1 MHQSNYQSIKHM
13 PTEIL
18 NTDTSPNESSSSSS
32 SSSSNIPEK
41 YRNRTVINSKYIF
54 EKKIGSGSFG
64 TVYRGMN
71 IISRDGVAIKFEATT
86 ANIPTLL
93 WESKIMNHLAGT
105 PGVVKLRYFG
115 TESNKNI
122 IVMDLFSHTL
132 YEEIT
137 KIKTNTAT
145 TITTTS
151 TSTSTSTSTP
161 MKQQRASHDSS
172 KESASSPTESD
183 FVAEIKQNEQNEQRV
198 KYSSSNNSNDEANT
212 DIGEGTISTQ
222 LIHPKNTST
231 SWSKKSLQ
239 LPSVPLHIIA
249 VTKYLISMIEIIARV
264 HEAGI
269 VHRDIKPDNFMLSA
283 VEVVSTIDPANT
295 ANSIEKKLNIIDFG
309 LSRFYMKGDKHV
321 DNTHDRSIVGTI
333 RYISKHIHEGN
344 VYSRRDD
351 IISIMY
357 VAIYL
362 AKGSLPW
369 MGITMKKGD
378 MKTKEDVVYDI
389 KTKTSSTDL
398 CEGIPYLFKKLLDY
412 SYSLDFED
420 KPDYSY
426 MTRQCKNYL
435 KIYV

>member
-1 MHQSNYQSIKHM
+1 MS
-13 PTEIL
+13 TEIL
-18 NTDTSPNESSSSSS
+18 NANASTNEVL
-32 SSSSNIPEK
+32 NVPEK
-41 YRNRTVINSKYIF
+41 YRNRTLINSKYVF

-64 TVYRGMN
+64 TVYRGRN
-71 IISRDGVAIKFEATT
+71 IISGDGVAIKFEATT

-132 YEEIT
+132 FEEIT
-137 KIKTNTAT
+137 KIKMNSSVMTQKSGA
-145 TITTTS
+145 
-151 TSTSTSTSTP
+151 
-161 MKQQRASHDSS
+161 HESS
-172 KESASSPTESD
+172 KESASSPTDADIGEGLD
-183 FVAEIKQNEQNEQRV
+183 KKEQTI
-198 KYSSSNNSNDEANT
+198 KYSSSSDSECETNT
-212 DIGEGTISTQ
+212 VMNTISESLC
-222 LIHPKNTST
+222 LIQPKNTPT
-231 SWSKKSLQ
+231 SSSDLPVQ
-239 LPSVPLHIIA
+239 LPSIPVHIIA
-249 VTKYLISMIEIIARV
+249 VTKYLISMIEVIARV
-264 HEAGI
+264 HDAGI
-269 VHRDIKPDNFMLSA
+269 VHRDIKPDNFMLS
-283 VEVVSTIDPANT
+283 VVGNT
-295 ANSIEKKLNIIDFG
+295 GESSNSNSNSNSNSIEKKLNIIDFG

-321 DNTHDRSIVGTI
+321 DNTSDRSIVGTV
-333 RYISKHIHEGN
+333 RYISTHIHEGN

-362 AKGSLPW
+362 AKGNLPW
-369 MGITMKKGD
+369 MGVTVKKGD
-378 MKTKEDVVYDI
+378 TITKEDMIYDI
-389 KTKTSSTDL
+389 KVKTTSTEL

-412 SYSLDFED
+412 SYSLDFEY

>member
-1 MHQSNYQSIKHM
+1 MS
-13 PTEIL
+13 TEIL
-18 NTDTSPNESSSSSS
+18 DANASTNEVL
-32 SSSSNIPEK
+32 NVPEK
-41 YRNRTVINSKYIF
+41 YRNRTLINSKYVF

-64 TVYRGMN
+64 TVYRGRN
-71 IISRDGVAIKFEATT
+71 IISGDGVAIKFEATT

-132 YEEIT
+132 FEEIT
-137 KIKTNTAT
+137 KIKMNSSVMTQKSGA
-145 TITTTS
+145 
-151 TSTSTSTSTP
+151 
-161 MKQQRASHDSS
+161 HESS
-172 KESASSPTESD
+172 KESASSPTDADIGEGLD
-183 FVAEIKQNEQNEQRV
+183 KKEQTI
-198 KYSSSNNSNDEANT
+198 KYSSSSDSEGETNT
-212 DIGEGTISTQ
+212 VMNTSAESQ
-222 LIHPKNTST
+222 CLIQPKNTST
-231 SWSKKSLQ
+231 SSSDIPVQ
-239 LPSVPLHIIA
+239 LPSIPLHIIM
-249 VTKYLISMIEIIARV
+249 VTKYLISMIDIIARV
-264 HEAGI
+264 HDAGI
-269 VHRDIKPDNFMLSA
+269 VHRDIKPDNFMLSVA
-283 VEVVSTIDPANT
+283 GNT
-295 ANSIEKKLNIIDFG
+295 GESSNSNSIEKKLNIIDFG

-321 DNTHDRSIVGTI
+321 DNTSDRSIVGTV
-333 RYISKHIHEGN
+333 RYISTHIHEGN

-362 AKGSLPW
+362 AKGNLPW
-369 MGITMKKGD
+369 MGVTVKKGD
-378 MKTKEDVVYDI
+378 TITKEDMIYDI
-389 KTKTSSTDL
+389 KVKTTSTEL

-412 SYSLDFED
+412 SYSLDFEY

>member
-18 NTDTSPNESSSSSS
+18 NTDASTNE

-64 TVYRGMN
+64 TVYRGKN
-71 IISRDGVAIKFEATT
+71 IISGDGVAIKFEATT

-93 WESKIMNHLAGT
+93 WESKIMNHLSGT

-137 KIKTNTAT
+137 KIKTYTAT
-145 TITTTS
+145 MITS
-151 TSTSTSTSTP
+151 TSTS
-161 MKQQRASHDSS
+161 MKQKTAEHESS
-172 KESASSPTESD
+172 KESASSPTEAD
-183 FVAEIKQNEQNEQRV
+183 FEVEIKQNEHKEQTV
-198 KYSSSNNSNDEANT
+198 KYSSSNNSNDEVNK
-212 DIGEGTISTQ
+212 DMGECTVSTN
-222 LIHPKNTST
+222 LIQPKNTCTPS
-231 SWSKKSLQ
+231 SKKSLE
-239 LPSVPLHIIA
+239 LPSVPVHIIA
-249 VTKYLISMIEIIARV
+249 VTKYIISMIEIIARV

-269 VHRDIKPDNFMLSA
+269 VHRDIKPDNFMLSM
-283 VEVVSTIDPANT
+283 VGNTGDNANT

-321 DNTHDRSIVGTI
+321 DNAEDRSIVGTI

-369 MGITMKKGD
+369 MGVTAKKGD
-378 MKTKEDVVYDI
+378 TKTKEDVVYDI
-389 KTKTSSTDL
+389 KTKTSSTAL
-398 CEGIPYLFKKLLDY
+398 CEGVPYLFKKLLDY
-412 SYSLDFED
+412 SYSLAFED

-435 KIYV
+435 KTYV

>member
-1 MHQSNYQSIKHM
+1 MS
-13 PTEIL
+13 TEIL
-18 NTDTSPNESSSSSS
+18 NANASTNEV
-32 SSSSNIPEK
+32 SNVPEK
-41 YRNRTVINSKYIF
+41 YRNRTLINSKYIF

-64 TVYRGMN
+64 TVYRGRN
-71 IISRDGVAIKFEATT
+71 IISGDGVAIKFEATT

-105 PGVVKLRYFG
+105 LGVVKLRYFG

-132 YEEIT
+132 FEEIT
-137 KIKTNTAT
+137 KIKMNSSVMTQKSEA
-145 TITTTS
+145 
-151 TSTSTSTSTP
+151 
-161 MKQQRASHDSS
+161 HESS
-172 KESASSPTESD
+172 KESASSPTDADIGEG
-183 FVAEIKQNEQNEQRV
+183 VNKKEQTI
-198 KYSSSNNSNDEANT
+198 KYSSSSDSEGETNT
-212 DIGEGTISTQ
+212 VMNTSAESQ
-222 LIHPKNTST
+222 RLVQPKNTST
-231 SWSKKSLQ
+231 SSSDLPLQ
-239 LPSVPLHIIA
+239 LPSIPLHIIM
-249 VTKYLISMIEIIARV
+249 VTKYLISMIDIIARV
-264 HEAGI
+264 HDVGI
-269 VHRDIKPDNFMLSA
+269 VHRDIKPDNFMLSM
-283 VEVVSTIDPANT
+283 VGNT
-295 ANSIEKKLNIIDFG
+295 GESSNSNSIEKKLNIIDFG

-321 DNTHDRSIVGTI
+321 DNTSDKSIVGTV
-333 RYISKHIHEGN
+333 RYISIHIHEGN

-362 AKGSLPW
+362 AKGNLPW
-369 MGITMKKGD
+369 MGVTVKKGD
-378 MKTKEDVVYDI
+378 TITKEDMIYDI
-389 KTKTSSTDL
+389 KVKTTSTEL